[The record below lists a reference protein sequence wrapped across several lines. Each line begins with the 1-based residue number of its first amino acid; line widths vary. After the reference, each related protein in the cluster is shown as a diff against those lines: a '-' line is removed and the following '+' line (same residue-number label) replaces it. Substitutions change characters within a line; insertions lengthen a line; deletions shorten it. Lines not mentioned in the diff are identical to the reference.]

1 MPMGKMINFTITTV
15 ISTLLFIGNSNL
27 AGAETLTMM
36 EKDGLPVPTQ
46 ATQYIAG
53 HALFIALAHFDVNS
67 PPEAVVPLYNAEF
80 LKRGWKVEPIEQSP
94 DHMVLHFTTPKGPG
108 TLDVVNSG
116 YSIVELSI
124 TDQVAAAKSPLAP
137 KPGMV
142 TVLFSNETKK
152 AVNIS
157 VGAKSIKVAAGATS
171 PFTKASGLEVAPGKL
186 HIKTKKMVDDF
197 DAIPG
202 QIWLIKISDGFLL
215 SSKQN

>member
-1 MPMGKMINFTITTV
+1 MYKISKLIITTV
-15 ISTLLFIGNSNL
+15 ISALLFVGDSNF
-27 AGAETLTMM
+27 AKAETLTMI

-53 HALFIALAHFDVNS
+53 HSLFIALAHFDVNS
-67 PPEAVVPLYNAEF
+67 PPDDVVALYNAEF
-80 LKRGWKVEPIEQSP
+80 VKRGWKVEPHEQSA

-124 TDQVAAAKSPLAP
+124 TDQVAADKSPLAP

-142 TVLFSNETKK
+142 TLLFSNETKK
-152 AVNIS
+152 VVNVS
-157 VGAKSIKVAAGATS
+157 VGAKSIKVAAGAAG
-171 PFTKASGLEVAPGKL
+171 PYTKASGLELAPGKL
-186 HIKTKKMVDDF
+186 HVKTKKMANDF
-197 DAIPG
+197 DASPG
-202 QIWLIKISDGFLL
+202 QIWLIEILDGFLL

>member
-1 MPMGKMINFTITTV
+1 MGKMINFTITTL

-53 HALFIALAHFDVNS
+53 HSLFIALAHFDVNS
-67 PPEAVVPLYNAEF
+67 PPDDVVALYNAEF
-80 LKRGWKVEPIEQSP
+80 VKRGWKVEPHEQSA
-94 DHMVLHFTTPKGPG
+94 DHMFLHFTTPRGPG

-142 TVLFSNETKK
+142 MMLFSNETKK

-157 VGAKSIKVAAGATS
+157 VGAKSIKVAARAAS
-171 PFTKASGLEVAPGKL
+171 PFTKESGLEVAPGKL
-186 HIKTKKMVDDF
+186 HVKTIKMTEDF
-197 DAIPG
+197 NAAAG

>member
-1 MPMGKMINFTITTV
+1 MGKMINFTITTL
-15 ISTLLFIGNSNL
+15 ISTLLFIGNSNF
-27 AGAETLTMM
+27 ASAETLTMM
-36 EKDGLPVPTQ
+36 EKDGLPVPTH

-53 HALFIALAHFDVNS
+53 HALFIAIAHFDVNS
-67 PPEAVVPLYNAEF
+67 PPDAVVSLYDAEF
-80 LKRGWKVEPIEQSP
+80 LKRGWKVEPLEQSP
-94 DHMVLHFTTPKGPG
+94 DHTVLHFTTPKGPG

-137 KPGMV
+137 KTGMV

-157 VGAKSIKVAAGATS
+157 IGATSIKVAAGAAS

-186 HIKTKKMVDDF
+186 HVKTKKMADDF
-197 DAIPG
+197 DAAAG